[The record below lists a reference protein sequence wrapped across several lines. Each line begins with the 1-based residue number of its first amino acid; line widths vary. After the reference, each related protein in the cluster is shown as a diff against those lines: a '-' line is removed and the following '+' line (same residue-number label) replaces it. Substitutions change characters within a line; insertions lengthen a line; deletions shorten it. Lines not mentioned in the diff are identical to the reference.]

1 MMPRVRDVSR
11 CSSAG
16 ARTEPDLRLIFV
28 HRPYRWSISRLQLC
42 SVRSSATV
50 RMIQPPAPGS
60 WGTSL
65 DTISRS
71 LARCSL
77 FSILRETP
85 TLEANGMYTRNR
97 PAKEICAVTRGPLV
111 PIGSL
116 MTWTIFVCP
125 RFSSSAMLGSL
136 RREERPPLSSSAAPF
151 CSPGSSS
158 SSDSIRSEA
167 WRNALFSVPMLT
179 KAAWIPGSTASTVP
193 RWMSPTMRRASGRS
207 TRSSARRSSS
217 RMATR
222 VSRGLPLIRISR
234 FKARSLDAAG
244 PAAAGRPVIGPTRVL
259 SGRGT
264 GRCEEPEQPIGLE
277 YSRSPMHT
285 LNLSGLA
292 TYVNNPEISAVPAR
306 RHAPCREGLVLAAM
320 LLSGAGT
327 TPAAQ
332 TIRYPP
338 ARKGDVVDDY
348 HGTKVPDP
356 YRWLED
362 VDAPETRAW
371 IEAEN
376 RVTDAYLAEIGERDG
391 IRRRLTALWNYPRYG
406 PPFKKAGRYFF
417 FKNDGLQNQA
427 VL

>member
-1 MMPRVRDVSR
+1 
-11 CSSAG
+11 
-16 ARTEPDLRLIFV
+16 
-28 HRPYRWSISRLQLC
+28 
-42 SVRSSATV
+42 
-50 RMIQPPAPGS
+50 
-60 WGTSL
+60 
-65 DTISRS
+65 
-71 LARCSL
+71 
-77 FSILRETP
+77 
-85 TLEANGMYTRNR
+85 
-97 PAKEICAVTRGPLV
+97 
-111 PIGSL
+111 
-116 MTWTIFVCP
+116 
-125 RFSSSAMLGSL
+125 
-136 RREERPPLSSSAAPF
+136 
-151 CSPGSSS
+151 
-158 SSDSIRSEA
+158 
-167 WRNALFSVPMLT
+167 
-179 KAAWIPGSTASTVP
+179 
-193 RWMSPTMRRASGRS
+193 
-207 TRSSARRSSS
+207 
-217 RMATR
+217 
-222 VSRGLPLIRISR
+222 
-234 FKARSLDAAG
+234 
-244 PAAAGRPVIGPTRVL
+244 
-259 SGRGT
+259 
-264 GRCEEPEQPIGLE
+264 
-277 YSRSPMHT
+277 MHT

-417 FKNDGLQNQA
+417 FKNDGLQNQS
-427 VL
+427 VLYRQASRAAEPPEIGRAHVRTPVTVKSRMPPSA